1 MIEKRLIKNLTPE
14 QLKLAQE
21 LNEKQERVVKEIETI
36 LKREGLQ
43 LVAEHVIRLRP
54 IRPKI

>member
-21 LNEKQERVVKEIETI
+21 LNEKQERVAKEIETI

>member
-1 MIEKRLIKNLTPE
+1 MIEKRPIKNLTPE